1 MRGKLKKLLSLCLAV
16 VLTVGMMYLP
26 TPADTVKAAGDDP
39 EFNVRFTDMSGNP
52 ITTAKPGDYVQAV
65 LSVTN
70 ADRLT
75 GFVIR
80 VHYDK
85 TLEPTDSDSLYTLLA
100 QESEAFTNY
109 NTRITKGGII
119 DGQFVKPTADSTGL
133 AINYETQPY
142 VNLTFTA
149 TSRDMDTI
157 VVDGPGDID
166 VCSFYIQVGSEAEGR
181 YPFSVEVDAYQL
193 DGQGG
198 RIYPEVR
205 TPVEKAALTVEREPV
220 PMTGFTLNESNLSLD
235 LSSDDPTA
243 QLAVA
248 SYEPEDTTDKN
259 NEITW
264 SSEDDSVATVDENG
278 LVTATG
284 KGTTTITAT
293 ITNGEGT
300 EISRSCEVEVT
311 KSVQS
316 IKIEGE
322 ASFTLANG
330 QTRQLTA
337 IIVPSDADKQE
348 ITWTSSDSSV
358 VTVDQSGLVSA
369 VGENGTA
376 TITASTANGTKATC
390 TVTVQTSHLEKI
402 ALNESKTEIA
412 SGATQDLNVTF
423 TPNLANVTDTVS
435 DVTWESS
442 DSNVATVEADG
453 DSDHNSA
460 ATVTAVASGTAAI
473 TAKVTTSNGDEF
485 TATCEVSVYT
495 PVTSISVT
503 QSQIPAVG
511 SADQFLKGEKE
522 TVQVQLNPT
531 NADRYNLEWA
541 VGTEGVVSLE
551 PSENGQSCTITGET
565 AGTVS
570 VTVTDTVSGKY
581 ATVFVTVT
589 ELPITT
595 VNVSADTTEL
605 NKGDT
610 VQASAEVLPAN
621 TTDED
626 KSVKWASSND
636 AVATVDADGTITAVG
651 AGPATITATSNA
663 RPEVSGSID
672 ITVSVPLESISFA
685 ESVQNELLKGQSTTL
700 EVVYNPTDTTVD
712 RTVTWNVSGDTEA
725 VEFTDN
731 KNGTATVKAL
741 KEGEVKITAEV
752 AGKTVEQTITV
763 EEIHL
768 TGIALDI
775 AGSKTVELKDG
786 AFDVNIIQTPDN
798 TTDKIVSAT
807 WSSDNEAIAS
817 VSGDTKSA
825 TITPVD
831 KGTTTIKVEVVTDG
845 GETLNAECTI
855 TVEIPLES
863 LLITRD
869 GSDITGTTLTLRKDD
884 TAELSYLPDPEN
896 TSDVIDHVEW
906 TSSVPESVSVKADE
920 SGNATITTLKESE
933 DPVKITAT
941 AVLESGESISSYIN
955 VSAEEIHIES
965 ITLNE
970 SSITLEAK
978 TSETKQLTVTY
989 NPQETTDAK
998 TVTWSSSNP
1007 FVATVDENGLVT
1019 AVSGGTAVITA
1030 RTANGKTAS
1039 CDVKVPI
1046 HITSVAAEDIEMMRG
1061 DEPKAIEAV
1070 VNPANTDD
1078 DKTLSYAIAPD
1089 SEEGVI
1095 ELNGNMVTA
1104 LKAGTAKVIVTAE
1117 GAYDDISTTVTV
1129 TVKEINLDDV
1139 SVSASGQPDEDGV
1152 YQIRI
1157 DEKNPQI
1164 DVSWAADVTDDVEIE
1179 YTVVSGDDVV
1189 NVDEN
1194 GNLTLLKEGNA
1205 TIGIHVLAT
1214 DGSGNTREIY
1224 KECSIYVDVIELEGI
1239 EFADDSKDV
1248 TIEEGAEK
1256 TLTVIYTPEDTT
1268 DRVLTWTSSDPSIAT
1283 VTPGED
1289 GTAIVKGVKAGA
1301 VTITA
1306 TSTDGLEAATT
1317 VTVIPTST
1325 TKPEKPSGTTD
1336 NPNGT
1341 GNGGSGGGQTSD
1353 KNKDNGKESDQTQA
1367 AVQTGDTANPWG
1379 YGVVIILSLAVILVV
1394 LKRRFKNV

>member
-220 PMTGFTLNESNLSLD
+220 PMTGFTLNESSLSLD

-243 QLAVA
+243 QLEVA

-442 DSNVATVEADG
+442 DPNVATVEADG

-570 VTVTDTVSGKY
+570 VTVTDTVSGEY

-775 AGSKTVELKDG
+775 AGSKTVDLKDG

-933 DPVKITAT
+933 DPVRITAT
-941 AVLESGESISSYIN
+941 AVLESGESISSYVN
-955 VSAEEIHIES
+955 VTAEEIHIES
-965 ITLNE
+965 ISLNE

-1157 DEKNPQI
+1157 DEENPQI

-1189 NVDEN
+1189 SVDEA
-1194 GNLTLLKEGNA
+1194 GNLTFLKEGNA
-1205 TIGIHVLAT
+1205 TIGIRALAT
-1214 DGSGNTREIY
+1214 DGAGNTREIY
-1224 KECSIYVDVIELEGI
+1224 KKCSIYVDVIELEGI
-1239 EFADDSKDV
+1239 EFAEDSKDV

-1268 DRVLTWTSSDPSIAT
+1268 DRGLTWTSSDPSIAT

-1289 GTAIVKGVKAGA
+1289 GTAVVKGVKAGE

-1306 TSTDGLEAATT
+1306 TFADGLEAATT
-1317 VTVIPTST
+1317 VTVMPKST
-1325 TKPEKPSGTTD
+1325 TKPEDPSGTTD
-1336 NPNGT
+1336 NPGGT
-1341 GNGGSGGGQTSD
+1341 GNGGSGDSQTSD
-1353 KNKDNGKESDQTQA
+1353 QNKDNGKAEQTKA

-1379 YGVVIILSLAVILVV
+1379 YGVAITLSLAVILLV